1 MKSSGSTSQPALS
14 FGDTSPQTGEKIPND
29 DNELVSWSPR
39 IRDLWICNSA
49 NLGVDQVAGISTF
62 NNRNL
67 ADYVGYSSITTY
79 ITLTD
84 SAITAVKGNVSI
96 ARSSVSFS

>member
-1 MKSSGSTSQPALS
+1 
-14 FGDTSPQTGEKIPND
+14 
-29 DNELVSWSPR
+29 
-39 IRDLWICNSA
+39 LWICNSDG
-49 NLGVDQVAGISTF
+49 LGTDQVAGISTF

-96 ARSSVSFS
+96 ARSSVDFT